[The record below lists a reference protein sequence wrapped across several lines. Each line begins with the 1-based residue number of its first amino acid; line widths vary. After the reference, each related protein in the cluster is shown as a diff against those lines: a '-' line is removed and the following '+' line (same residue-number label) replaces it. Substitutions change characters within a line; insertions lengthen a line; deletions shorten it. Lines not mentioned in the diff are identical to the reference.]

1 MAEEGYNE
9 RDISRKYV
17 RNDLAGRRA
26 LTEGEPVEMKE
37 IPAWWYE
44 CPNAAFVFSSESEEE
59 VRERV
64 IKPMEDAARDCGIE
78 YWFTGDI
85 HPIHA
90 TAQAG
95 DIKDRSDTAEWKRAR
110 ELFEESSELHESARI
125 FAGMKIPFKYLIVN
139 GSIITLTCTEIP
151 PEVKMFRE
159 QASALLEKNGFKAL
173 SMENTL
179 HISVAR
185 IKSLPNEDRT
195 GQLRRFRDLMIKLR
209 HEISRKPLEL
219 QIDHMFVGGNV
230 QGKTREE
237 L

>member
-1 MAEEGYNE
+1 MVEGRYKE
-9 RDISRKYV
+9 RDIFRKYAG
-17 RNDLAGRRA
+17 NDLAGRKA
-26 LTEGEPVEMKE
+26 LVGENLVEMKE
-37 IPAWWYE
+37 IPEWWYE

-59 VRERV
+59 VRERI

-151 PEVKMFRE
+151 PEVKTFRD
-159 QASALLEKNGFKAL
+159 QASALLEKSGFKAL

-185 IKSLPNEDRT
+185 IKSLPNEDRA

-209 HEISRKPLEL
+209 HEISKNPLQLEV
-219 QIDHMFVGGNV
+219 DHMFVGGNV
-230 QGKTREE
+230 QGKKREE

>member
-1 MAEEGYNE
+1 MDERYKE
-9 RDISRKYV
+9 RDVINKYA
-17 RNDLAGRRA
+17 RNDLAGRKA
-26 LTEGEPVEMKE
+26 LLNEDVVEMKD

-44 CPNAAFVFSSESEEE
+44 CPNASFVFDPASEEE

-64 IKPMEDAARDCGIE
+64 IKPMEEAARECGIG

-110 ELFEESSELHESARI
+110 ELFENSTELHESART

-139 GSIITLTCTEIP
+139 GSIVTLTCTEIP
-151 PEVKMFRE
+151 PEVKTFRE
-159 QASALLEKNGFKAL
+159 QASALLEKSGFKAL
-173 SMENTL
+173 SRENTL

-185 IKSLPNEDRT
+185 IKSLPDEDRAE
-195 GQLRRFRDLMIKLR
+195 QLRRFRDLMIKLR
-209 HEISRKPLEL
+209 HQISAHPLEL
-219 QIDHMFVGGNV
+219 EVDHMFVGGNV
-230 QGKTREE
+230 QGKKREE